1 MSSEFFGGR
10 KWIATASLAAAMAA
24 TGIYGATTGK
34 LPFEHVTPTVKVATR
49 SEASAGRGYS
59 AVVKRVVPAVVNI
72 SISKV
77 VKQQTGFES
86 GDDQGQGQI
95 PQGLEPFFRQFFGDQ
110 GNGRGP
116 QFRMPRERAEKAL
129 GSGVIISPEGYIV
142 TN

>member
-10 KWIATASLAAAMAA
+10 KWIATVSLAAAMAA

-77 VKQQTGFES
+77 VKQQTGFEG
-86 GDDQGQGQI
+86 GDDQGRGQVRSRRDWNRSSASSSAI
-95 PQGLEPFFRQFFGDQ
+95 RATAA
-110 GNGRGP
+110 GRSS
-116 QFRMPRERAEKAL
+116 RCRASAPRRLSDRA
-129 GSGVIISPEGYIV
+129 
-142 TN
+142 